1 VSGPSDLGLFEVNE
15 AAEIV
20 SKAAHPDAN
29 IIFGAVID
37 DSLGDEVRIT
47 VIAAG
52 FDRYEGEKRPS
63 RGLTSL
69 GLDDDDLDSGI
80 DFSIGSGG
88 DEGDGDGDFDVPE
101 FLR

>member
-1 VSGPSDLGLFEVNE
+1 MY
-15 AAEIV
+15 
-20 SKAAHPDAN
+20 K
-29 IIFGAVID
+29 
-37 DSLGDEVRIT
+37 RQ
-47 VIAAG
+47 
-52 FDRYEGEKRPS
+52 GEKRPS

-69 GLDDDDLDSGI
+69 GLDDDDLDAGI